1 MGAITVRNLDE
12 DIKKALRKR
21 AAERGVSMEQE
32 VRDVL
37 RASVKRDFASG
48 ERQLTFSQSVE
59 SLKEKYGAFELDIP
73 ERSRTMREPPRFE

>member
-37 RASVKRDFASG
+37 RDSVKRDFAPG

-59 SLKEKYGAFELDIP
+59 ILKEKYGAFELDVP
-73 ERSRTMREPPRFE
+73 ERRQAMREPPRFE